1 MAGSNA
7 GAGVPGARACSA
19 HRRPTGD
26 PSPAGDAD
34 RGVRA
39 AAAAVGRPAVPPAAR
54 RCSRSRPDGRDRS
67 GRRGALSLCGGHG
80 RLARRPPPAR
90 GGRGDGAG
98 VTRPVAGGLFYH
110 LGDVVYPHGEEA
122 GYRDQFFS
130 PYVAYTAPIFAIPGN
145 HDGELTPAST
155 AAPLPPSSRH
165 SAQNR
170 RPCTTPR

>member
-1 MAGSNA
+1 M
-7 GAGVPGARACSA
+7 
-19 HRRPTGD
+19 
-26 PSPAGDAD
+26 
-34 RGVRA
+34 
-39 AAAAVGRPAVPPAAR
+39 
-54 RCSRSRPDGRDRS
+54 
-67 GRRGALSLCGGHG
+67 
-80 RLARRPPPAR
+80 
-90 GGRGDGAG
+90 
-98 VTRPVAGGLFYH
+98 
-110 LGDVVYPHGEEA
+110 GDVVYPHGEEA